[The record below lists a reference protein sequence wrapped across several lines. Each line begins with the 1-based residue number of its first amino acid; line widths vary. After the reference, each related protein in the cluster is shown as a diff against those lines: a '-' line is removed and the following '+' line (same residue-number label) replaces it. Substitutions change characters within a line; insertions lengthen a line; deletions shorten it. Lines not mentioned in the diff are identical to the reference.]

1 MEYETLRSNKG
12 TIIEGILLIKPK
24 IYKDERGL
32 FLESWNLQ
40 KFNSILNK
48 EINFVQD
55 NHSQSIKGVLRG
67 LHFQRNPYGQG
78 KLIRCINGEIFDLAV
93 DLRQKSK
100 TFCQWVGVRLNSFE
114 HHQLWIPNGFA
125 HGFLTISDYADVA
138 YKTDQYWMPKYEL
151 SLRWDDPKISINWPN
166 LDLEPFLSKK
176 DKNGL
181 FLDKI
186 DKSKL
191 F

>member
-12 TIIEGILLIKPK
+12 EIIEGILLIKPK
-24 IYKDERGL
+24 IFKDERGL

-40 KFNSILNK
+40 KFNTILNK

-67 LHFQRNPYGQG
+67 LHFQINPYGQG
-78 KLIRCINGEIFDLAV
+78 KLIRCVNGEIFDLAV
-93 DLRQKSK
+93 DLRQSSK
-100 TFCQWVGVRLNSFE
+100 TFCQWVGVRLNAFE
-114 HHQLWIPNGFA
+114 HNQLWIPNGFA

-176 DKNGL
+176 DKNAL